1 MLWLKLAL
9 RSAWSRRYSLSLV
22 LVSISVSVLVLLSV
36 QQLRQD
42 ARQSFSNALTGVDLV
57 VGPRGSASDLL
68 LYSVFQ
74 IGQPTQNMAY
84 ADFEKIKSL
93 AAVSWALP
101 IQLGDSFEGFPVLGT
116 SIDFFKYYRTMDG
129 PLTWF
134 QGQSFADPA
143 INPGGMRQVVLGAE
157 VAQSKKLTLNDSI
170 VLTHGYQSLDA
181 EHADHPFVVVG
192 ILQAT
197 GTPLDRTTLISLE
210 GFEALHTGWGL
221 GLRPSAFDS
230 PKSTMNSES
239 QVSVVL
245 PTELTAAWVGLK
257 SRTAVFKARKE
268 IEDFASLQTS
278 IPLMAVLPGVALDEL
293 WQVVRVVENAL
304 IVMGVLVAVCAL
316 LGVVA
321 VLLVGL
327 AARRKELAI
336 YRALGARPQSILM
349 LIVWESFLIGVAGI
363 ALGIVMTQLAAFV
376 FHDVLL
382 QTYGIKV
389 HMGWPS
395 LAAWGSI
402 GLLLLGAL
410 LASLIP
416 AIRAY
421 QMSLSDG
428 LNPPSMG

>member
-1 MLWLKLAL
+1 
-9 RSAWSRRYSLSLV
+9 
-22 LVSISVSVLVLLSV
+22 
-36 QQLRQD
+36 
-42 ARQSFSNALTGVDLV
+42 
-57 VGPRGSASDLL
+57 
-68 LYSVFQ
+68 
-74 IGQPTQNMAY
+74 
-84 ADFEKIKSL
+84 
-93 AAVSWALP
+93 
-101 IQLGDSFEGFPVLGT
+101 
-116 SIDFFKYYRTMDG
+116 
-129 PLTWF
+129 
-134 QGQSFADPA
+134 
-143 INPGGMRQVVLGAE
+143 
-157 VAQSKKLTLNDSI
+157 
-170 VLTHGYQSLDA
+170 
-181 EHADHPFVVVG
+181 
-192 ILQAT
+192 
-197 GTPLDRTTLISLE
+197 
-210 GFEALHTGWGL
+210 
-221 GLRPSAFDS
+221 
-230 PKSTMNSES
+230 MNSES

-268 IEDFASLQTS
+268 IEDFASLQS
-278 IPLMAVLPGVALDEL
+278 SKPLMAVLPGVALDEL

-363 ALGIVMTQLAAFV
+363 ALGIAMTQLAAFI

-382 QTYGIKV
+382 QIYGIKV

>member
-93 AAVSWALP
+93 ATVSWALP

-143 INPGGMRQVVLGAE
+143 INPGGIRQVVLGAE
-157 VAQSKKLTLNDSI
+157 VAQSKKLALKDSI

-210 GFEALHTGWGL
+210 GFEALHTGWDL

-239 QVSVVL
+239 HVSVVL
-245 PTELTAAWVGLK
+245 PNELTVAWVGLK

-304 IVMGVLVAVCAL
+304 IVMGALVAVCAL

-363 ALGIVMTQLAAFV
+363 ALGIVMTQFSAFV
-376 FHDVLL
+376 FHDALL
-382 QTYGIKV
+382 QNYGIKV

-395 LAAWGSI
+395 LTAWGSI

-421 QMSLSDG
+421 RMSLSDG

>member
-9 RSAWSRRYSLSLV
+9 RSSWSRRYSLSLV
-22 LVSISVSVLVLLSV
+22 FVSISVSVLVLLSV

-93 AAVSWALP
+93 STVSWALP

-116 SIDFFKYYRTMDG
+116 SIDFFKHYRTMSG

-134 QGQSFADPA
+134 QGQSFADPSL
-143 INPGGMRQVVLGAE
+143 NPEGMRQVVLGAE
-157 VAQSKKLTLNDSI
+157 VAQSKNLTLNDSI

-221 GLRPSAFDS
+221 GLRPSAFDG
-230 PKSTMNSES
+230 PKSTTNSES

-268 IEDFASLQTS
+268 IEDFASLQSS

-293 WQVVRVVENAL
+293 WQLVRVVENAL
-304 IVMGVLVAVCAL
+304 IVMGILVAVCAL

-363 ALGIVMTQLAAFV
+363 ALGVVMTQLVAFI

-395 LAAWGSI
+395 LTAWGSI

-410 LASLIP
+410 IASLIP

-421 QMSLSDG
+421 RMSLSDG
-428 LNPPSMG
+428 LHPPSMG

>member
-93 AAVSWALP
+93 STVSWALP

-116 SIDFFKYYRTMDG
+116 SIDFFKHYRTMSG

-134 QGQSFADPA
+134 QGQSFADPSL
-143 INPGGMRQVVLGAE
+143 NPEGMRQVVLGAE

-230 PKSTMNSES
+230 SKSTMNSES

-382 QTYGIKV
+382 QNYGIKV
-389 HMGWPS
+389 HIGWPS

-410 LASLIP
+410 IASLIP

-421 QMSLSDG
+421 RMSLSDG

>member
-1 MLWLKLAL
+1 
-9 RSAWSRRYSLSLV
+9 
-22 LVSISVSVLVLLSV
+22 
-36 QQLRQD
+36 
-42 ARQSFSNALTGVDLV
+42 
-57 VGPRGSASDLL
+57 
-68 LYSVFQ
+68 VFQ

-93 AAVSWALP
+93 ATVSWALP

-116 SIDFFKYYRTMDG
+116 SIDFFKHYRTMSG

-134 QGQSFADPA
+134 QGQSFADPSL
-143 INPGGMRQVVLGAE
+143 NPEGMRQVVLGAE

-181 EHADHPFVVVG
+181 EHADHPFFVVG

-363 ALGIVMTQLAAFV
+363 SLGVVMTQLVAFI

-410 LASLIP
+410 IASLIP

-421 QMSLSDG
+421 RMSLSDG

>member
-9 RSAWSRRYSLSLV
+9 RSSWSRRYSLSLV
-22 LVSISVSVLVLLSV
+22 FVSISVSVLVLLSV

-42 ARQSFSNALTGVDLV
+42 ARQSFSNALAGVDLV

-93 AAVSWALP
+93 STVSWALP

-116 SIDFFKYYRTMDG
+116 SIDFFKHYRTMSG

-134 QGQSFADPA
+134 QGQSFADPSL
-143 INPGGMRQVVLGAE
+143 NPEGMRQVVLGAE
-157 VAQSKKLTLNDSI
+157 VAQSKNLTLNDSI

-221 GLRPSAFDS
+221 GLRPSAFDG
-230 PKSTMNSES
+230 PKSTTNSES

-268 IEDFASLQTS
+268 IEDFASLQSS

-293 WQVVRVVENAL
+293 WQLVRVVENAL
-304 IVMGVLVAVCAL
+304 IVMGILVAVCAL

-363 ALGIVMTQLAAFV
+363 ALGVVMTQLVAFI

-395 LAAWGSI
+395 LTAWGSI

-410 LASLIP
+410 IASLIP

-421 QMSLSDG
+421 RMSLSDG
-428 LNPPSMG
+428 LHPPSMG

>member
-93 AAVSWALP
+93 ATVSWALP

-116 SIDFFKYYRTMDG
+116 SIDFFKHYRTMSG

-134 QGQSFADPA
+134 QGQSFADPSL
-143 INPGGMRQVVLGAE
+143 NPEGMRQVVLGAE

-230 PKSTMNSES
+230 PKSTLNSES

-327 AARRKELAI
+327 AARSKELAI
-336 YRALGARPQSILM
+336 YRSLGAGPA
-349 LIVWESFLIGVAGI
+349 LIFVVVTLESFLVCVVAIAAGVLGTQ
-363 ALGIVMTQLAAFV
+363 ALIFV
-376 FHDVLL
+376 LQDFLL
-382 QTYGIKV
+382 QGYGIQTR
-389 HMGWPS
+389 HGWPVYE
-395 LAAWGSI
+395 AWVSI
-402 GLLLLGAL
+402 GLLLVCAL
-410 LASLIP
+410 VSSLLP
-416 AIRAY
+416 AWRAY
-421 QMSLSDG
+421 RMSLTDG
-428 LNPPSMG
+428 LNPPN

>member
-93 AAVSWALP
+93 STVSWALP

-116 SIDFFKYYRTMDG
+116 SIDFFKHYRTMSG

-134 QGQSFADPA
+134 QGQSFADPSL
-143 INPGGMRQVVLGAE
+143 NPEGMRQVVLGAE

-230 PKSTMNSES
+230 QRSTMNSES

-268 IEDFASLQTS
+268 IEDFASLQSS

-363 ALGIVMTQLAAFV
+363 ALGVVMTQLVAFI

-410 LASLIP
+410 IASLIP

-421 QMSLSDG
+421 RMSLSDG

>member
-9 RSAWSRRYSLSLV
+9 RSSWSRRYSLSLV
-22 LVSISVSVLVLLSV
+22 FVSISVSVLVLLSV

-42 ARQSFSNALTGVDLV
+42 ARQSFSNALAGVDLV

-93 AAVSWALP
+93 STVSWALP

-116 SIDFFKYYRTMDG
+116 SIDFFKHYRTMSG

-134 QGQSFADPA
+134 QGQSFADPSL
-143 INPGGMRQVVLGAE
+143 NPEGMRQVVLGAE
-157 VAQSKKLTLNDSI
+157 VAQSKNLTLNDSI

-221 GLRPSAFDS
+221 GLRPSAFDG
-230 PKSTMNSES
+230 PKSTTNSES

-268 IEDFASLQTS
+268 IEDFASLQSS

-293 WQVVRVVENAL
+293 WQLVRVVENAL
-304 IVMGVLVAVCAL
+304 IVMGILVAVCAL

-363 ALGIVMTQLAAFV
+363 ALGVVMTQLVAFIY
-376 FHDVLL
+376 HDVLL

-395 LAAWGSI
+395 LTAWGSI

-410 LASLIP
+410 IASLIP

-421 QMSLSDG
+421 RMSLSDG
-428 LNPPSMG
+428 LHPPSMG

>member
-1 MLWLKLAL
+1 VLWLKLAL
-9 RSAWSRRYSLSLV
+9 RSSWSRRYSLSLV
-22 LVSISVSVLVLLSV
+22 FVSISVSVLVLLSV

-42 ARQSFSNALTGVDLV
+42 ARQSFSNALAGVDLV

-93 AAVSWALP
+93 STVSWALP

-116 SIDFFKYYRTMDG
+116 SIDFFKHYRTMSG

-134 QGQSFADPA
+134 QGQSFADPSL
-143 INPGGMRQVVLGAE
+143 NPEGMRQVVLGAE
-157 VAQSKKLTLNDSI
+157 VAQSKNLTLNDSI

-221 GLRPSAFDS
+221 GLRPSAFDG
-230 PKSTMNSES
+230 PKSTTNSES

-268 IEDFASLQTS
+268 IEDFASLQSS

-293 WQVVRVVENAL
+293 WQLVRVVENAL
-304 IVMGVLVAVCAL
+304 IVMGILVAVCAL

-363 ALGIVMTQLAAFV
+363 ALGVVMTQLVAFI

-395 LAAWGSI
+395 LTAWGSI

-410 LASLIP
+410 IASLIP

-421 QMSLSDG
+421 RMSLSDG
-428 LNPPSMG
+428 LHPPSMG